1 MELLSRAIDFL
12 LTCFSL
18 NVLTGLVPAFLIA
31 GGINVFVSQS
41 LVLKYL
47 GARTN
52 RIVSYSIA
60 TISGIVLSV

>member
-1 MELLSRAIDFL
+1 VELVTRAIDFL

-18 NVLTGLVPAFLIA
+18 NVLSGLVPAFLIA
-31 GGINVFVSQS
+31 GGIDVFVSQS